1 MSRPLIYV
9 DTSEVRDGALTEVK
23 TAIGEL
29 ARHVE
34 RASPQVLAY
43 DAFFSADGNRMTVV
57 HLHADA
63 ESLDQFTQLAG
74 PRFARFRD
82 LLTLR
87 SIDVYDQPAPPH
99 CTVSNKRRGCSAT
112 ATSRYTRRTPAS
124 AASDTSGTPPHIAA
138 GSVATDR
145 AKDLCSA
152 SFGGRRITL
161 LSSDPA
167 QLVGIRRVPA

>member
-43 DAFFSADGNRMTVV
+43 DAFFSADGTRMTVV

-87 SIDVYDQPAPPH
+87 SIDVYGQP
-99 CTVSNKRRGCSAT
+99 SAT
-112 ATSRYTRRTPAS
+112 ALHRLEEKARLLG
-124 AASDTSGTPPHIAA
+124 DGHIAVHAAHA
-138 GSVATDR
+138 GFSRLKHQWHATAYRGRERCDR
-145 AKDLCSA
+145 
-152 SFGGRRITL
+152 
-161 LSSDPA
+161 SS
-167 QLVGIRRVPA
+167 